1 MTIDR
6 YGYPLMG
13 RRHLWIILA
22 QLGLCINF
30 VLLALVPDPAANL
43 PLLSLMGFTLS
54 FFSSLQDVA
63 TDGLAIDVLPV
74 AQRGR
79 ANGVMYSGALLGYSL
94 ASAGGSMLLNRYGF
108 STVALTGAG
117 LVGVILLFPLLL
129 RERPGERLLRGRC
142 RGRRLGC
149 SATRTSSWRGRPLRW
164 RSSPCCCSSTSTV
177 TSKGLRR
184 STRRTSQRPRRTI
197 ELLEGLPPFDHAPPQ

>member
-54 FFSSLQDVA
+54 FFFVTA
-63 TDGLAIDVLPV
+63 
-74 AQRGR
+74 
-79 ANGVMYSGALLGYSL
+79 
-94 ASAGGSMLLNRYGF
+94 
-108 STVALTGAG
+108 
-117 LVGVILLFPLLL
+117 
-129 RERPGERLLRGRC
+129 GRC
-142 RGRRLGC
+142 HRRAGDRC
-149 SATRTSSWRGRPLRW
+149 APCRAAGTGQWRD
-164 RSSPCCCSSTSTV
+164 V
-177 TSKGLRR
+177 
-184 STRRTSQRPRRTI
+184 
-197 ELLEGLPPFDHAPPQ
+197 